1 MINCQRIKKNLVA
14 FLVGELEENE
24 RELFKAH
31 IDICPGCRKELEEI
45 KTVTQAADVFQED
58 IDEAMATVDWEAL
71 PSQISKNVFR
81 EEVRPHRESW
91 LTKVSGFLLQPRL
104 KPVYAGLLIGAVLG
118 ALVTLM
124 VLRVPQPTDT
134 AETEFFAP
142 QDFLL
147 ENVEL
152 EMARRDT
159 LDYLQ
164 RSQYLLLDFVQS
176 PSERS
181 ADFWQSEYAAE
192 QARDLLAKKKYINP
206 QLDRFQL
213 AKAKAICGQ
222 IEFLFYELTQISV
235 HLSAEEVNRL
245 QRMIEDKQILLKIDL
260 LKKEL
265 EKQHEM

>member
-1 MINCQRIKKNLVA
+1 MINCQRIKKDLVA
-14 FLVGELEENE
+14 FLYGELEEKE

-31 IDICPGCRKELEEI
+31 LDQCPDCRGELEEF
-45 KTVTQAADVFQED
+45 KTVVQAADVFQED

-81 EEVRPHRESW
+81 KEVRPLRESW
-91 LTKVSGFLLQPRL
+91 LTKAAGFLFQPRL

-118 ALVTLM
+118 AIVTFM
-124 VLRVPQPTDT
+124 VLRAPQPTDV
-134 AETEFFAP
+134 AEAEFYAP
-142 QDFLL
+142 QDFL
-147 ENVEL
+147 EKVEL
-152 EMARRDT
+152 EIARRDT
-159 LDYLQ
+159 LDYLE
-164 RSQYLLLDFVQS
+164 RSQYLLLDFIQS

-192 QARDLLAKKKYINP
+192 QARELLTKKKYINP

-213 AKAKAICGQ
+213 AKAKAICDQ
-222 IEFLFYELTQISV
+222 IEFLFHELTQISV
-235 HLSAEEVNRL
+235 HLSGEEVKKL
-245 QRMIEDKQILLKIDL
+245 QKMIEDKQVLLKINL

>member
-1 MINCQRIKKNLVA
+1 MINCQRIKKDLVA
-14 FLVGELEENE
+14 FLYGELKENE

-31 IDICPGCRKELEEI
+31 LDQCPGCRGELEELKKI
-45 KTVTQAADVFQED
+45 TQAADVFQED

-71 PSQISKNVFR
+71 PSQISRNVFR
-81 EEVRPHRESW
+81 KEVRPHRESW
-91 LTKVSGFLLQPRL
+91 LTKAAGFLFQPRL
-104 KPVYAGLLIGAVLG
+104 KPVYAGLLIGVVLG
-118 ALVTLM
+118 ALVTFM
-124 VLRVPQPTDT
+124 VFRAPQPTDI
-134 AETEFFAP
+134 AETGFFAP
-142 QDFLL
+142 QDFL

-159 LDYLQ
+159 LDYLE

-176 PSERS
+176 SSERS

-213 AKAKAICGQ
+213 AKAKAICNQ

-235 HLSAEEVNRL
+235 QLSAQEVNKL
-245 QRMIEDKQILLKIDL
+245 QRMIEDKQVLLKINL

>member
-1 MINCQRIKKNLVA
+1 MIDCQRIKKDLVA
-14 FLVGELEENE
+14 FLYGELEENE
-24 RELFKAH
+24 RELFEAH
-31 IDICPGCRKELEEI
+31 FDQCPGCREELEEFKKI
-45 KTVTQAADVFQED
+45 TQAADVFQED
-58 IDEAMATVDWEAL
+58 IDEAMATVDWKAL
-71 PSQISKNVFR
+71 PSQISRNVFR
-81 EEVRPHRESW
+81 KEVRHHRDSW
-91 LTKVSGFLLQPRL
+91 LTKVAGFLFQPRL
-104 KPVYAGLLIGAVLG
+104 RPVYAGLLIGVVLG
-118 ALVTLM
+118 ALVTFM
-124 VLRVPQPTDT
+124 VFRAPQPTDI
-134 AETEFFAP
+134 AETRFFAP
-142 QDFLL
+142 QDFL

-159 LDYLQ
+159 LEYLE

-176 PSERS
+176 SSERS

-213 AKAKAICGQ
+213 AKAKAICDQ

-235 HLSAEEVNRL
+235 QLSAQEVNKL
-245 QRMIEDKQILLKIDL
+245 QKMIEDKQILLKINL